1 MREFKLMLHRVRRK
15 LLNLLLWNEHYI
27 HIRNKYIFYKMEK
40 KHKKLLQQIK
50 GKEKIKVVF
59 LAIHKSVWK
68 VDPVF
73 QKSSRI

>member
-1 MREFKLMLHRVRRK
+1 MIKRFIPKFIK
-15 LLNLLLWNEHYI
+15 
-27 HIRNKYIFYKMEK
+27 NKYYDFLNSNFYKKYLFKKMQK
-40 KHKKLLQQIK
+40 KHKQLIEQIK

-73 QKSSRI
+73 KKMLDDPYF